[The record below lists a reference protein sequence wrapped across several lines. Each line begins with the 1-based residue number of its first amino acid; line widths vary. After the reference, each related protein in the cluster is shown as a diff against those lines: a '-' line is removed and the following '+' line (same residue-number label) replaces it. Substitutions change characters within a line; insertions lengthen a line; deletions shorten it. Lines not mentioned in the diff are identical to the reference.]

1 MSRIGIVV
9 AMICFAGL
17 AQAQA
22 PGMAPPLPAG
32 ASTDADVRD
41 KKPDP
46 AAVQIPLYAGA
57 RVRDVLQSLNDKGFL
72 IKWDEKQIDPTMTL
86 LERPKATRI
95 DTLLT
100 EILEPWG
107 FRADRNQRDGG
118 YRVRPLKN
126 PKKKPVET
134 PPGPTAVPAIVS

>member
-1 MSRIGIVV
+1 MSRIGMFA
-9 AMICFAGL
+9 AMICFVGL

-22 PGMAPPLPAG
+22 PGMAPPLPIG

-46 AAVQIPLYAGA
+46 AAVEIPLYAGA
-57 RVRDVLQSLNDKGFL
+57 KVRDVLQSLNDKGFL
-72 IKWDEKQIDPTMTL
+72 IKWDEKQISPSMTL
-86 LERPKATRI
+86 REKPKATRI
-95 DTLLT
+95 DGLLS

-126 PKKKPVET
+126 PKNKPLE
-134 PPGPTAVPAIVS
+134 PPPAPAIVPAAVS

>member
-1 MSRIGIVV
+1 MSRIGMVV
-9 AMICFAGL
+9 AMMCCVGL
-17 AQAQA
+17 AQAQM
-22 PGMAPPLPAG
+22 PGMAPPLPTG

-57 RVRDVLQSLNDKGFL
+57 KVRDVLQSLNDKGFL
-72 IKWDEKQIDPTMTL
+72 IKWDEKQIAPTMTL
-86 LERPKATRI
+86 LEKPKATRI
-95 DTLLT
+95 DSLLT
-100 EILEPWG
+100 EILTPWG

-126 PKKKPVET
+126 PKQKPLD
-134 PPGPTAVPAIVS
+134 PPPPPAIVPSSVG